1 MPVSHGKLEEICAK
15 NPTSILFAR
24 LADGVL
30 RQGDVKR
37 ASEICRRGLR
47 YRPSYVTGHLVMGK
61 CHIAAGRLEEARQE
75 FHRVL
80 QLDQD
85 NLAAF
90 WHLGQIDLE
99 VGWEALARRHFGWAY
114 TLDPFN
120 RDLLAKIESFQ
131 QAPPAPEQ
139 TLDAFPDG
147 ESAVLEQAPESG
159 AGARVEAGFDAVG
172 DGDLDALV
180 REVGGNRDS
189 VSGAPAVSGD
199 RTLEGTDP
207 IATSTLAELY
217 ATQGLIQQALEVLE
231 RVLKRDPGNQQVK
244 QRLEELQAMD
254 DVPGQ
259 CPNKGGGFSE
269 YGLDV

>member
-1 MPVSHGKLEEICAK
+1 MPVSHGKLEEICAR
-15 NPTSILFAR
+15 NPTSVLFAR

-61 CHIAAGRLEEARQE
+61 CHIAAGRLEEARQA

-99 VGWEALARRHFGWAY
+99 VGWEALARRHLEWAH

-120 RDLLAKIESFQ
+120 RDLLAKIESFH
-131 QAPPAPEQ
+131 PAPEQ
-139 TLDAFPDG
+139 APDAFPD
-147 ESAVLEQAPESG
+147 EEEALRDAMPQPEASAVLEQAPESG
-159 AGARVEAGFDAVG
+159 AGAGAEAGFDAVW

-180 REVGGNRDS
+180 REVGGSRNS
-189 VSGAPAVSGD
+189 ASGAPAVSGG
-199 RTLEGTDP
+199 RALEDTGA

-217 ATQGLIQQALEVLE
+217 ATQGLIRQALEVLE

-254 DVPGQ
+254 DVSGQ
-259 CPNKGGGFSE
+259 
-269 YGLDV
+269 YLQ